1 MTHDYFMSLALKEAK
16 KAEKKGEVPIGC
28 VIVHGGRIIGKGHNL
43 RETKNDP
50 TLHAEIIALKKASK
64 TLGSW
69 RLSGTTVYVTIEPC
83 IMCMGALILA
93 RVKRIVFGCYDKKG
107 GACGSLYD
115 ISQDK
120 RLNHRIEVVSG
131 VMDKECMN
139 IIQGFFSGLRRK
151 RR

>member
-1 MTHDYFMSLALKEAK
+1 MAK

-28 VIVHGGRIIGKGHNL
+28 VIVHGRRIIGKGHNL